1 MHSGLSPAVVT
12 AILLLCQV
20 FMQSPELF
28 LAAVLCIHDCGQND
42 KAIYMSR
49 KKNHPVIFCVLS
61 SERIRSSHHL
71 PNKSHCQKDVDIK
84 GLKEIMGKEIRR
96 SSFLSARTAHAC
108 FKPLC
113 TFLPRR
119 QCRAETKLLGFGATQ
134 IKWPAM
140 LSPE

>member
-1 MHSGLSPAVVT
+1 MDSPLQSWLQYSYYVKSSCSHLSCSWQLFYAFTTVDRMTKPF
-12 AILLLCQV
+12 ICQ
-20 FMQSPELF
+20 
-28 LAAVLCIHDCGQND
+28 G
-42 KAIYMSR
+42 

-96 SSFLSARTAHAC
+96 SSFLIARTAHAR